1 MSIGP
6 SFQKYRPTGQT
17 TPGHSFANGR
27 GCDDWTTNSEAFME
41 RVGFLLETGER
52 LGCLL
57 NPESIEI
64 RRRAG
69 IKPRGSIS
77 GPLTGSGLTHD
88 PLLYT
93 GGGRTELKLDLLF
106 DISLPGSSIQSE
118 DVRDLTRPLWRLAEN
133 VVGEDGSG
141 RVQIVRFVWGK
152 SWNVPGVVA
161 AIAERLEY
169 FNSGGT
175 PQRSW
180 LRMLLYQ
187 VEETAAARTNLV
199 QKHPQPHELLSAQAE
214 VPPGE
219 LRVHEMKGGSV
230 GAADDNLG
238 TGERLDEIAQRVYGD
253 PSYWRLLAAFNN
265 IEDPLHIPPGQ
276 VLQIPNLPAQSVA
289 QTGNLP

>member
-1 MSIGP
+1 
-6 SFQKYRPTGQT
+6 
-17 TPGHSFANGR
+17 
-27 GCDDWTTNSEAFME
+27 ME
-41 RVGFLLETGER
+41 RVGFLLESGER

-64 RRRAG
+64 RRQAG
-69 IKPRGSIS
+69 IRPRHSIN
-77 GPLTGSGLTHD
+77 GPLTGSGLSHD

-106 DISLPGSSIQSE
+106 DTSLPASTIRSE

-133 VVGEDGSG
+133 AVSEDGSG
-141 RVQIVRFVWGK
+141 RMQVVRFVWGK

-169 FNSGGT
+169 FNAGGA

-187 VEETAAARTNLV
+187 VEEAATQTSLA
-199 QKHPQPHELLSAQAE
+199 QKPPPVHQILSAQAAI
-214 VPPGE
+214 PPGE
-219 LRVHEMKGGSV
+219 IRVYEMKGGSEIK
-230 GAADDNLG
+230 GASPVAPEGNPG

-253 PSYWRLLAAFNN
+253 ASYWRLLAAFNN

-276 VLQIPNLPAQSVA
+276 VLQIPNLPTQ
-289 QTGNLP
+289 P

>member
-1 MSIGP
+1 
-6 SFQKYRPTGQT
+6 
-17 TPGHSFANGR
+17 
-27 GCDDWTTNSEAFME
+27 ME

-64 RRRAG
+64 RRQAG
-69 IKPRGSIS
+69 IRPRQSIN
-77 GPLTGSGLTHD
+77 GLLTGSGLTHD

-106 DISLPGSSIQSE
+106 DTSLPGSTIQSE

-133 VVGEDGSG
+133 MVSEDGSG
-141 RVQIVRFVWGK
+141 RMQIVRFVWGK

-169 FNSGGT
+169 FNAGGA

-187 VEETAAARTNLV
+187 VEESATQTGV
-199 QKHPQPHELLSAQAE
+199 IQKHPPPQELFSIQTAI
-214 VPPGE
+214 PPGE
-219 LRVHEMKGGSV
+219 IGVYEMKGGSEIR
-230 GAADDNLG
+230 GESTDAPESNPAA
-238 TGERLDEIAQRVYGD
+238 GERLDEIAQRVYGD
-253 PSYWRLLAAFNN
+253 PSYWRLLATFNN

-276 VLQIPNLPAQSVA
+276 VLQIPNLPAQS
-289 QTGNLP
+289 